1 MATTATGEVLI
12 QGILAANIQVHEAMR
27 EDAELIWG
35 IWRAAKMIT
44 QALGRGNRLLIIGN
58 GGSAAEAQ
66 HLAAE
71 FVGRHRI
78 ERQALPALA
87 LTGNTSTLTAIGN
100 DYGFEDVFTRQV
112 EAFAEAGDVLMCIST
127 SGKSRNILRAALLA
141 GALRVK
147 TIGLT
152 GEESGKLPKCVDLCL
167 RVPSAETPRIQEA
180 HAFIIHAIAEIVE
193 NDIAL
198 EPELGNA
205 KEST

>member
-1 MATTATGEVLI
+1 MAMGTATGEVLI

-44 QALGRGNRLLIIGN
+44 QALGSGNRLLIIGN
-58 GGSAAEAQ
+58 GGSAADAQ
-66 HLAAE
+66 HLAAK

-112 EAFAEAGDVLMCIST
+112 EAFAEAGDVLCICT
-127 SGKSRNILRAALLA
+127 SGNSRNILRAALLA
-141 GALRVK
+141 GGLQVK

-167 RVPSAETPRIQEA
+167 RVPSAETPRIHEA
-180 HAFIIHAIAEIVE
+180 HAVIIHAIAEIVE
-193 NDIAL
+193 NEIAL
-198 EPELGNA
+198 GPEL
-205 KEST
+205 